1 MKKILV
7 ICGAT
12 ASGKTKLSVDCAL
25 KLNSEVISA
34 DSQLIY
40 KELNIGTAKPLKDEM
55 RGVKQHMIDIVE
67 PTDRFSVSDYEK
79 SALPIVEKLISES
92 KIPVICGGTG
102 FYINSLLFDLSYGK
116 TAADEEVRLKY
127 TLFFEKYGKQAL
139 YEKLREVD
147 PVTAE
152 KLHPND
158 IKRLIRALEI
168 YELSGKRKSEQN
180 DGFLPRFDY
189 TAVAIDY
196 PRDELYD
203 RINKRVDNMFDDGLI
218 NEVKGLLS
226 RGIDENYQCMQAIG
240 YKEVV
245 SGLKNGDLQS
255 TMSDIIKLNTRHYAK
270 RQLTFFKKLPNLVW
284 LKPEEATAD
293 RIEEMLN
300 RDGIN

>member
-40 KELNIGTAKPLKDEM
+40 KELNIGTAKPLKEEM
-55 RGVKQHMIDIVE
+55 RGVKHHMIDIVE

-293 RIEEMLN
+293 RIEKMLN
-300 RDGIN
+300 KNRIN

>member
-40 KELNIGTAKPLKDEM
+40 KELNIGTAKPLKEEM
-55 RGVKQHMIDIVE
+55 RGVKHHMIDIVE

-284 LKPEEATAD
+284 LKPEEANAD

>member
-1 MKKILV
+1 
-7 ICGAT
+7 
-12 ASGKTKLSVDCAL
+12 
-25 KLNSEVISA
+25 
-34 DSQLIY
+34 
-40 KELNIGTAKPLKDEM
+40 M
-55 RGVKQHMIDIVE
+55 RK
-67 PTDRFSVSDYEK
+67 
-79 SALPIVEKLISES
+79 
-92 KIPVICGGTG
+92 C
-102 FYINSLLFDLSYGK
+102 DL
-116 TAADEEVRLKY
+116 